1 MNRAK
6 YVAETVK
13 ASRKYAQLLNSA
25 NRRGIEFSLTFT
37 EVKALTKVTKCYYTG
52 ETFDPSSEENKAS
65 IDRIDASKGYVTGN
79 VVVCCKRIN
88 NLKSRLFEDEN
99 NPAKSNFND
108 VKALMSKL

>member
-6 YVAETVK
+6 YIAETVR
-13 ASRKYAQLLNSA
+13 ASRKYSQLLNSA
-25 NRRGIEFSLTFT
+25 NRRGIEFNLTFT

-52 ETFDPSSEENKAS
+52 EPFDPSSEENKAS
-65 IDRIDASKGYVTGN
+65 IDRIDASKGYVKGN

-88 NLKSRLFEDEN
+88 NLKARLFEDET
-99 NPAKSNFND
+99 NPARSNFDD